1 MSSAEE
7 RLKILNMIAEGK
19 ITAQEGAQLL
29 SALRSGERVTAGAAA
44 AAMEPGSPRFLRV
57 RVSEGRTGKVKANIN
72 IPISLL
78 HVAVRIGARFAPD
91 LEGLDFTEIMSI
103 IDQGA
108 RGKII
113 DVTDEDDRERVEIFA
128 E

>member
-7 RLKILNMIAEGK
+7 RLKILNMVAEGK

-29 SALRSGERVTAGAAA
+29 SALRSSERASVTSTALEA
-44 AAMEPGSPRFLRV
+44 GSPRFLRV
-57 RVSEGRTGKVKANIN
+57 RVTDGRTGKVKANIN
-72 IPISLL
+72 IPMSLL

-91 LEGLDFTEIMSI
+91 LEGLDFTEVMSAI
-103 IDQGA
+103 EQGA

-113 DVTDEDDRERVEIFA
+113 DVTDEEDRERVEIFA

>member
-1 MSSAEE
+1 MSTAEE

-19 ITAQEGAQLL
+19 ITAEEGAQLL
-29 SALRSGERVTAGAAA
+29 NALRSAERRSGGSS
-44 AAMEPGSPRFLRV
+44 AMEGGTPRFLRV
-57 RVSEGRTGKVKANIN
+57 RVTDNITGRTKANIN
-72 IPISLL
+72 IPVSLL

-91 LEGLDFTEIMSI
+91 LEGMDFNEVLEII
-103 IDQGA
+103 NQGG

-113 DVTDEDDRERVEIFA
+113 DVSDDEGTERVEIFA